1 MFSVFLYEF
10 ICCFLSTWISETE
23 AQKNLLE
30 SAAEI
35 VQYLNHS
42 LTINQLIFW
51 KIGLTMMDR
60 QMWTCFYFLILISE
74 CSFTECSLFL

>member
-1 MFSVFLYEF
+1 MLGEKERKRCWVTERAGEIFSVFLYEF
-10 ICCFLSTWISETE
+10 ICCFLSTWISKTE

-42 LTINQLIFW
+42 LIINQLIFW
-51 KIGLTMMDR
+51 
-60 QMWTCFYFLILISE
+60 
-74 CSFTECSLFL
+74 